1 MSTPPRPKL
10 NVIPFPTTRVITI
23 EIIRLRSDTSPKDA
37 RKIIES
43 QLAAAYDRLH
53 EIEDYY
59 LARGPEPFLRPIIRK
74 PKPRPR
80 ARRQSA

>member
-1 MSTPPRPKL
+1 MPTPPRSKVL
-10 NVIPFPTTRVITI
+10 PFPTTRIITI
-23 EIIRLRSDTSPKDA
+23 EALRLRSDTSHKDA

-43 QLAAAYDRLH
+43 QLSAAFDRLH